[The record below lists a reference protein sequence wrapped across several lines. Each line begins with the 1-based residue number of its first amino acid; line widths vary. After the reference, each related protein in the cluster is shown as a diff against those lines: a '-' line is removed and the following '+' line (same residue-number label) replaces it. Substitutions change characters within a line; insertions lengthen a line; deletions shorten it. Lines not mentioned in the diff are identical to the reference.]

1 MNHTF
6 LVALTTVLL
15 SSTIANAATFEDQ
28 VQGATASIKDS
39 AAAAKKLKELNEALL
54 NAAWNGKEGDV
65 VKTLDAGADV
75 NAQSTK
81 DSWTGSTALHLAS
94 INGYAKIV
102 GILLAR
108 KADIN
113 AVDKSGTTALHRAVS
128 HGNGDLLA
136 IVKSLLAANA
146 NVNARDELGMTPLH
160 YATHFGYSTDA
171 VKLLIAT
178 KGININAKNDDDATA
193 LHLGAKNGF
202 YDNQP
207 HSMSHFADI
216 VRILLDSPNIE
227 VNEKNRQG
235 QTPLTLAR
243 LTSSEYPVYPHV
255 TPSDSIIQMLS
266 KAGAVQ

>member
-1 MNHTF
+1 
-6 LVALTTVLL
+6 
-15 SSTIANAATFEDQ
+15 
-28 VQGATASIKDS
+28 
-39 AAAAKKLKELNEALL
+39 
-54 NAAWNGKEGDV
+54 
-65 VKTLDAGADV
+65 
-75 NAQSTK
+75 
-81 DSWTGSTALHLAS
+81 
-94 INGYAKIV
+94 
-102 GILLAR
+102 
-108 KADIN
+108 
-113 AVDKSGTTALHRAVS
+113 
-128 HGNGDLLA
+128 
-136 IVKSLLAANA
+136 
-146 NVNARDELGMTPLH
+146 MTPLH

-178 KGININAKNDDDATA
+178 KGININAKNDDDATT